1 MLNVK
6 SQQTL
11 TNVVY
16 YLSVDSNIL
25 SFIITN
31 FVLLNQITKLS
42 IRKNIFMCGN
52 IFSKSLSIKLYWII
66 ADKIFNLKFQRY

>member
-6 SQQTL
+6 SPQTL

-31 FVLLNQITKLS
+31 FVLLNQITKLN
-42 IRKNIFMCGN
+42 IRKKYFHVWKYIF
-52 IFSKSLSIKLYWII
+52 KSFKYKII
-66 ADKIFNLKFQRY
+66 LDNS